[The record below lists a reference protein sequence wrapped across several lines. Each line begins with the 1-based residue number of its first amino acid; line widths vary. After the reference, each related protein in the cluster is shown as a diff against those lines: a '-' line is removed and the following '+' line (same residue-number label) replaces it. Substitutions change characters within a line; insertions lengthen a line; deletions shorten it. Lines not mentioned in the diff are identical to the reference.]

1 MQSGRENIANSI
13 AGMDSSVLTIDFAK
27 RDVLQNIRKR
37 STKRNHIILFMKWR
51 IKNKQSKYTL
61 KKGFMVIILS

>member
-1 MQSGRENIANSI
+1 MQSGRENIAKSI
-13 AGMDSSVLTIDFAK
+13 VGMDSSVLIIGFAK

-37 STKRNHIILFMKWR
+37 STKRNHIILFMRRK